1 MSYSL
6 SLYKFQNGVPVPPDR
21 DQVRAI
27 LAPYSAVPERTTG
40 DSAEFWVR
48 AADGSE
54 VEVDVVD
61 CVIGIER
68 PQVGAVWRIII
79 ELADRASGAILIP
92 DGTFLCRE
100 DMRSHL
106 PEGMEADSVFVP
118 VITVEEFARVAGSF
132 TKPLI

>member
-27 LAPYSAVPERTTG
+27 LAPYDAAPEKTTG
-40 DSAEFWVR
+40 DSTEFWIR

-68 PQVGAVWRIII
+68 PQPGAVWKIII
-79 ELADRASGAILIP
+79 ELADRASGAVLIP

-100 DMRSHL
+100 DMRPHL
-106 PEGMEADSVFVP
+106 PEGMEGDSVFVP
-118 VITVEEFARVAGSF
+118 EITIEAFERVAGPF
-132 TKPLI
+132 TPPLI